1 MTKLSVA
8 IGAAAAIL
16 LFACAGANAA
26 GFNQSNMPKN
36 YSPIVKEAACR
47 GFGAHCP
54 PGFTWTCTRY
64 RGCWC
69 RPCY

>member
-8 IGAAAAIL
+8 IGAWAVL
-16 LFACAGANAA
+16 LFACTGASAA
-26 GFNQSNMPKN
+26 GFNHAIASQN
-36 YSPIVKEAACR
+36 YSPVVKEAACR
-47 GFGAHCP
+47 GFGPHCP

-64 RGCWC
+64 RGCFC